1 MAKINKEKYEEILVG
16 GQEFKSN
23 AERKRQVKQAEET
36 LAEQT
41 NAFLDELTKQFE
53 DALSVGD
60 YVKIGDRVKLTKK
73 VKDDKEVI
81 EIKVK

>member
-1 MAKINKEKYEEILVG
+1 MAKINKEKYEDILVG

-23 AERKRQVKQAEET
+23 AERKRQIKQAEKD
-36 LAEQT
+36 LAEET
-41 NAFLDELTKQFE
+41 NAFLDELVKQFE
-53 DALSVGD
+53 DALSIGE

-81 EIKVK
+81 EIKIK